1 MLKDILN
8 KQNFLIKKVKN
19 YQTNLKKK
27 PSSSIQSIDYFCTFG
42 ETPGYALQK
51 FWLNKIG
58 SLFLIIKTILKDV
71 YSIFNYLDYEV
82 ISSGSKKNF
91 YDKIIITWAT
101 KKNFHKNIYKD
112 KYFNKA
118 GITYIEEKETHWSS
132 FL

>member
-51 FWLNKIG
+51 FWFNKIG

-91 YDKIIITWAT
+91 
-101 KKNFHKNIYKD
+101 
-112 KYFNKA
+112 
-118 GITYIEEKETHWSS
+118 
-132 FL
+132 